1 MASSEVS
8 NEHSADLLNAVGSHP
23 ALRHPFLERFSR
35 GANRE
40 EIRRFAEQHYLY
52 SCRFA
57 RNLASVIAN
66 TPDENARSLLVINLY
81 EEIGEPLRLR
91 DRAHFVLLENGLITG
106 LQLGELVE
114 ELRQS
119 RRLRVE
125 SSASDLDLVGLS
137 IGRGWV
143 TREQVATAIEKK
155 LRETKDLTHPALFRR
170 FMHAIGVEEPA
181 KCQPIAETLAFVES
195 AAALCRD
202 ASWLTGLGALG
213 PGTEC
218 VVPRLYS
225 QILAGIEKSGIV
237 SASDYIFWTIH
248 VHCDEGHGAAMI
260 EAMRPYLDA
269 PAALETARAGAT
281 RMLDARVLWMDGLM
295 ETVFPKS

>member
-1 MASSEVS
+1 MPTSENSSDVS
-8 NEHSADLLNAVGSHP
+8 AELLHAVETHP

-35 GANRE
+35 GVSRE

-57 RNLASVIAN
+57 RNLAAVIAN

-119 RRLRVE
+119 RKLRVE

-143 TREQVATAIEKK
+143 TRDQVAAAIEKK
-155 LRETKDLTHPALFRR
+155 AKETKDLTHPALFRR
-170 FMHAIGVEEPA
+170 FMRAIDINEPT
-181 KCQPIAETLAFVES
+181 KCQPLPETLAFVET
-195 AAALCRD
+195 AAGLCREG
-202 ASWLTGLGALG
+202 SWLTGLGALG

-218 VVPRLYS
+218 VVPKLYG

-237 SASDYIFWTIH
+237 SSSDYVFWTIH

-260 EAMRPYLDA
+260 EAMRPHLGNREAVDV
-269 PAALETARAGAT
+269 ARNGSI
-281 RMLDARVLWMDGLM
+281 RMLDARSLWMDALYKA
-295 ETVFPKS
+295 VFGAS